1 MANCG
6 YFCKKNI
13 LQAEYENFHEKI
25 VSQFNLRF
33 DAFERYSISCT
44 KAEGIFE
51 RSSKKLFD
59 NRCLLIFLRLVNDVD
74 VW

>member
-1 MANCG
+1 ME
-6 YFCKKNI
+6 YF
-13 LQAEYENFHEKI
+13 QDEI

-59 NRCLLIFLRLVNDVD
+59 NRCLLIFSRFVNDVD
-74 VW
+74 VFGNESWMLGSLD